1 MFARIHPAE
10 VSPEAFDSVVSFAET
25 RLPDFETQQ
34 GFKGFYLMTDRESG
48 ELVTI
53 SFWETLEDVRLM
65 EAGTAHAHAAEAAA
79 AETVVAATPVKT
91 YRVEIARSQ

>member
-25 RLPDFETQQ
+25 QLPDFETQQ

-48 ELVTI
+48 ELLTI

-65 EAGTAHAHAAEAAA
+65 EAGTAHANAAEA
-79 AETVVAATPVKT
+79 AETVVAAAPVKT
-91 YRVEIARSQ
+91 YKVEIARSR